1 MSEAGTRLTNVNL
14 SYALSDAFV
23 ARCVGHEALARGFV
37 YATQGAVSGLD
48 FDADGALLAGRVQG
62 TEAQPYEVKVELA
75 AQGKGLHYGTC
86 GCYVGQNC
94 KHVAAVLLRLRMMLA
109 EAQPRPQPTLTA
121 PRPAWER
128 SLDQLMAPTRPVT
141 SGAQIDRD
149 EIGLRIEVTS
159 READKA
165 LRLHCRPVRLGKT
178 GNWVQDG
185 ISWSLLEYDWDSRH
199 DPIQRDLLIQL
210 SRIGRAADRYTYY
223 GRGDWV
229 DLSDITRSVWAVLA
243 ELAAAGV
250 KLVPGGGRKNAVIE
264 LSVAAAELTLD
275 LATATLDGAV
285 DVTPLVRIA
294 GAEPGYAR
302 LGFVGHPAHGLVLE
316 TAAGSLLLAPLK
328 TKVDAPVQEWLEQHG
343 SIRIPAE
350 DRERFLT
357 DFGPRLQSRITLSSA
372 DRSIE
377 LPEPPRPELRLELRH
392 ARAGEIALG
401 WSVGYRIG
409 QTDRTVDPVDQAD
422 GAGFRDR
429 ASEQQLWVGID
440 LARRWPQLLNRR
452 GQPEPRN
459 QSRLSGVDAAR
470 FCDQQLPALVAAGVV
485 VSQLG
490 DERDYRLSESSPQI
504 EFSTVEI
511 DETDG
516 SGPASDWFDLIVD
529 VRIDDELVP
538 FDQLF
543 RALAEHEPYLILETG
558 VYFSLDRPE
567 LTQLLELIT
576 EARSLQERDRSGLR
590 INVHQQSLWDDLV
603 NCGTIAAQAERWV
616 RTITALAEV
625 DRPADLEPPVGLKT
639 ELRPYQQDGFA
650 WLWRLWSLG
659 LGGILADDMG
669 LGKTIQALALICA
682 AREQTAEPVGTG
694 RRPFLVVAPTSVVSN
709 WAAEAA
715 RFTPGLGVI
724 VMDRSQK
731 KSKALLADSVAE
743 ADLVVTSYTLLR
755 LDAEA
760 YSEIDWAGMIL
771 DEAQFVKNHQAKTY
785 AAIRRIGVGSTF
797 AITGTPLENNL
808 MDLWSMLSLTAPGLF
823 PSPARFTDYYRTPI
837 ERGEAPERLVRLKQ
851 RIKPIMLRR
860 TKAVVAADLPAKQE
874 QVIEVDLNSRH
885 ARIYQTHL
893 QRERQKVLGLID
905 DLDENRFTILSSL
918 TLLRQLSLD
927 AALVD
932 DLHDGVPSSKID
944 VLLEMLPELVAEGH
958 RALVFSQFTS
968 FLRRIGDRLVDAGIG
983 YSYLD
988 GRTRDRAG
996 VIEQFRSGGAGV
1008 FLISLKAGGF
1018 GLNLTEADY
1027 CFVCDPWWNPAAETQ
1042 AVDRAHRIGQTRPV
1056 MVYRLVSKDT
1066 IEHKVMELK
1075 ARKEKLF
1082 SAVMDGDGLPPAALS
1097 ADDIRSLLVG

>member
-1 MSEAGTRLTNVNL
+1 MNL

-37 YATQGAVSGLD
+37 YATQGAVAGLD
-48 FDADGALLAGRVQG
+48 FDADAAVLAGRVQG
-62 TEAQPYEVKVELA
+62 TAAQPYEVSVELA

-109 EAQPRPQPTLTA
+109 EAQPRPQPSLPA
-121 PRPAWER
+121 PLRPSWER
-128 SLDQLMAPTRPVT
+128 SLDQLVAPTRPVT
-141 SGAQIDRD
+141 TGAQIERD

-159 READKA
+159 REAEKP
-165 LRLHCRPVRLGKT
+165 LRLRCRPVRLGRA

-199 DPIQRDLLIQL
+199 DPIQRDLLVQL

-243 ELAAAGV
+243 DLAAAGV
-250 KLVPGGGRKNAVIE
+250 MLVPGGGRKSAAVE
-264 LSVAAAELTLD
+264 LSLAPAELTLD

-285 DVTPLVRIA
+285 DVTPLVRIE
-294 GAEPGYAR
+294 GTEPGYSR

-316 TAAGSLLLAPLK
+316 TASVGSLLLSPL
-328 TKVDAPVQEWLEQHG
+328 TTAVDAPVQEWLEQHG
-343 SIRIPAE
+343 SIRIPGE
-350 DRERFLT
+350 DRERFLS
-357 DFGPRLQSRITLSSA
+357 DFCPRLQHRITLSSA
-372 DRSIE
+372 DSSIE
-377 LPEPPRPELRLELRH
+377 LPEPPTPQLRLELRH
-392 ARAGEIALG
+392 AQAGEIALS
-401 WSVGYRIG
+401 WSVGYRVG
-409 QTDRTVDPVDQAD
+409 RTERTFDPVDQAD

-429 ASEQQLWVGID
+429 AAEQQLWRGID
-440 LARRWPQLLNRR
+440 LAHSWPQLLNRR
-452 GQPEPRN
+452 GRPEPRN
-459 QSRLSGVDAAR
+459 QSRLSGMDAVR
-470 FCDQQLPALVAAGVV
+470 FCDQQLPILAAAGVV
-485 VSQLG
+485 VGQLG
-490 DERDYRLSESSPQI
+490 DERDYRLSESRPQI

-511 DETDG
+511 EE
-516 SGPASDWFDLIVD
+516 SGDSGQHSDWFDLIVD

-543 RALAEHEPYLILETG
+543 RALAEEEPYLILETG

-567 LTQLLELIT
+567 FSQLLELIT
-576 EARSLQERDRSGLR
+576 EARSLQERDRGGLR
-590 INVHQQSLWDDLV
+590 INVHQQSLWEDLI
-603 NCGTIAAQAERWV
+603 NCGTPARQAERWS
-616 RTITALAEV
+616 RTINALAEL
-625 DRPADLEPPVGLKT
+625 DQPADLAPPVGLKA

-682 AREQTAEPVGTG
+682 AREQVADGTG
-694 RRPFLVVAPTSVVSN
+694 PASGERRRFLVVAPTSVVSN
-709 WAAEAA
+709 WAAESA
-715 RFTPGLGVI
+715 RFTPDLRVVAI
-724 VMDRSQK
+724 DRSQK
-731 KSKALLADSVAE
+731 KSKAPLAETVAE

-755 LDAEA
+755 LDSEA
-760 YSEIDWAGMIL
+760 YGGIEWAGLIL

-785 AAIRRIGVGSTF
+785 AAIRRIGIGSTF
-797 AITGTPLENNL
+797 AITGTPLENSL
-808 MDLWSMLSLTAPGLF
+808 MDLWSMLSLTAPGMF
-823 PSPARFTDYYRTPI
+823 PSPSKFTDYYRTPI
-837 ERGEAPERLVRLKQ
+837 ERGEAPERLARLKH

-860 TKAVVAADLPAKQE
+860 TKTVVAAELPAKQE

-927 AALVD
+927 AALIDGV
-932 DLHDGVPSSKID
+932 HDGVPSSKID

-958 RALVFSQFTS
+958 RALVFSQFTG
-968 FLRRIGDRLVDAGIG
+968 FLRRIGDRLAEVKID

-988 GRTRDRAG
+988 GRTRDRAA
-996 VIEQFRSGGAGV
+996 VIEEFKTGEAGV

-1097 ADDIRSLLVG
+1097 ADDIRSLLVS